1 MTKKQTKPGVA
12 KLQSTV
18 YSQLNNR
25 FLIITSQLLQT
36 LSDQKRFLALNI
48 GRTTKQD
55 KSSSLITVRD
65 GTIQPARLQSN
76 F

>member
-48 GRTTKQD
+48 GRTTKQE
-55 KSSSLITVRD
+55 
-65 GTIQPARLQSN
+65 
-76 F
+76 